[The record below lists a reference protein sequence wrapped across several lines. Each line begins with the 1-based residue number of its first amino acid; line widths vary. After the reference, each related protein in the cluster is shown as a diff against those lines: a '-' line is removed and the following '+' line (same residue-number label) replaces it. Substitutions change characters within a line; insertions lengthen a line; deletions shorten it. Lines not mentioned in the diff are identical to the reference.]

1 MECEY
6 LCYFEPIVYAA
17 AATEC
22 LLLAGSGFIAAASLW
37 CCQLLQTTVEAVG

>member
-17 AATEC
+17 ATESLLVVVALS
-22 LLLAGSGFIAAASLW
+22 LLLRFGVASF
-37 CCQLLQTTVEAVG
+37 CRQQLRP

>member
-17 AATEC
+17 TTEWLLVVVALS
-22 LLLAGSGFIAAASLW
+22 LLLGFGVASF
-37 CCQLLQTTVEAVG
+37 CRQQLRP